1 MAQLTNKVIWI
12 TGASSG
18 IGEALTYE
26 LAKKGAK
33 LILSARRK
41 EELER
46 VKGNCIA
53 SVQPNVRVLP
63 LDLAQS
69 GTLQLSTEAATQ
81 MFGHVDILI
90 NNGGISQRSLAKETS
105 LEVDRVLMEID
116 YFGTV
121 ALTKFLLPHFLERK
135 SGHFVVTSSVMGII
149 GTPYRSGYA
158 AAKHALHGFFDSL
171 RAEVWKE
178 NIFVTLIC
186 PGWIRTNITL
196 NAVVG
201 DGSKLNQMDKTT
213 DHGLS
218 PEELAKRM
226 VVAIE
231 KRKEEVYIG
240 GAKEVFAVYAKR
252 FFPALFSKIV
262 RKATVR

>member
-1 MAQLTNKVIWI
+1 MASLSGNVVWI

-18 IGEALTYE
+18 IGEALTYA
-26 LAKKGAK
+26 LAKKGAR
-33 LILSARRK
+33 IIISARRK

-46 VKGNCIA
+46 VKGNCPA
-53 SVQPNVRVLP
+53 STQANVRVLP
-63 LDLAQS
+63 LDLTQ
-69 GTLQLSTEAATQ
+69 GDTLQLNTELAIQ
-81 MFGHVDILI
+81 LFGRIDILI
-90 NNGGISQRSLAKETS
+90 NNGGISQRSLAKETKV
-105 LEVDRVLMEID
+105 EVDREIMEVD
-116 YFGTV
+116 YFGTI
-121 ALTKFLLPHFLERK
+121 ALTKYLLPHFLKRK
-135 SGHFVVTSSVMGII
+135 SGHYVVTSSVMGII

-218 PEELAKRM
+218 PAECAKRI
-226 VVAIE
+226 VEAII
-231 KRKEEVYIG
+231 KKKEEVYIG
-240 GAKEVFAVYAKR
+240 GRKEVFAVYAKR
-252 FFPALFSKIV
+252 FFPKLFSRVV
-262 RKATVR
+262 RRAVVR